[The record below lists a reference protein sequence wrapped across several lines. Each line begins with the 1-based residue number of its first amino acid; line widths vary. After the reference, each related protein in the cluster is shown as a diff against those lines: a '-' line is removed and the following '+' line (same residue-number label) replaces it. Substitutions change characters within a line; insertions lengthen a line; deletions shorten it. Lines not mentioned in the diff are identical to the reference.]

1 MANTPKK
8 DRREYH
14 RQRRLRLKQEKAT
27 NADIMSAVKTID
39 EKSAMLSG
47 EITAA
52 IQAVIVEEIE
62 KSISTALTPY
72 LEKIKEILAVSV
84 PVEFTPPPFPQE
96 DRP

>member
-27 NADIMSAVKTID
+27 NADIMSAVKVID
-39 EKSAMLSG
+39 EKSNMLSG

-52 IQAVIVEEIE
+52 IQAVIAEEIE
-62 KSISTALTPY
+62 KALAPY
-72 LEKIKEILAVSV
+72 LAALNAGAA
-84 PVEFTPPPFPQE
+84 PA
-96 DRP
+96 R